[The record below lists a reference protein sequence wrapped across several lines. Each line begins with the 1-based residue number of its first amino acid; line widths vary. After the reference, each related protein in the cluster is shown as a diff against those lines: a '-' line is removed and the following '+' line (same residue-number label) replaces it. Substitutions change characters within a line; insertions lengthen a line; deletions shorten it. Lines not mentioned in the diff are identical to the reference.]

1 MKTRLNRTMRFAASV
16 AVIVFCILPAVGQ
29 QTSVTVTRDNLP
41 PSAILTDELTFL
53 DRIRSDMANW
63 SDVEL
68 AAFQATT
75 AKAKVD
81 CARIE
86 QTPHEGEEE
95 LALARLCSL
104 GWDWDGAYS
113 AARWYT
119 RKSAPP
125 EQATHLTTGF
135 ALLLRADLNLQ
146 ATTRALD
153 DLKEMHERVVFND
166 DADTIFAYTI
176 STLEVM
182 RPAEGITAA
191 MLRQTAL
198 LDAVAGKNA
207 SVSAGRAEAEAW
219 HVLSLLHASGR
230 TEDEAAQK
238 ALLTQAVAART
249 SALSASDLYAAQRG
263 RAVYEWFG
271 REAPKLNVLRST
283 YPIGGRHAAAPV
295 KATLLV
301 IETAEAADAAALSL
315 AVDSLRTHLAP
326 GTEASL
332 VLLGAPPSSTAKRP
346 LHAEYT
352 RDALMETFSAESGP
366 LFVVLDGDGHVTW
379 LGTGTA
385 VWLNPQQQAEV
396 LLGRVTAK

>member
-1 MKTRLNRTMRFAASV
+1 MRFAASI
-16 AVIVFCILPAVGQ
+16 AVFFLCILPAVGQ
-29 QTSVTVTRDNLP
+29 QTSVTVTRDDLP

-53 DRIRSDMANW
+53 ERIRSDMANW

-81 CARIE
+81 CNRIE
-86 QTPHEGEEE
+86 QMPHEGEEE

-146 ATTRALD
+146 VTARTLD
-153 DLKEMHERVVFND
+153 DLKEMHERVAFND
-166 DADTIFAYTI
+166 DTDSIFAYTI
-176 STLEVM
+176 NTLEVM

-207 SVSAGRAEAEAW
+207 SVAAGRAEAEAW
-219 HVLSLLHASGR
+219 HVLALLHSAGQ

-238 ALLTQAVAART
+238 SLLTQAVSART
-249 SALSASDLYAAQRG
+249 SALSATDLYAAQRA
-263 RAVYEWFG
+263 RAVYEWLG
-271 REAPKLNVLRST
+271 REAPKFNVLRST
-283 YPIGGRHAAAPV
+283 YPTVVHHVPAPV
-295 KATLLV
+295 KATLFV
-301 IETAEAADAAALSL
+301 IETADAADAPALSL

-326 GTEASL
+326 GTEARL
-332 VLLGAPPSSTAKRP
+332 VLLGASPAPTAKRP
-346 LHAEYT
+346 LHADYT
-352 RDALMETFSAESGP
+352 RDALMETFSEESGP
-366 LFVVLDGDGHVTW
+366 LFLVLDGDGHVAW

-385 VWLNPQQQAEV
+385 AWLNPQQQAEV
-396 LLGRVTAK
+396 LLGRVTSK